1 MYRPS
6 WLNFTSE
13 IDEMISEK
21 KDRFVG
27 SSSSSNTN
35 PGTPPQRQRLR
46 DDRDERL
53 TLRMLI
59 AQRGVPHVSKLDVAF
74 RTAVHEEVAMYWVEL
89 RRSDDLRQFFH
100 VRGFDVDDV
109 LECVQLLYGQK
120 LHTRA
125 LTETA
130 VADVQVP

>member
-13 IDEMISEK
+13 IDDIISEK

-35 PGTPPQRQRLR
+35 PGTPPRCQRLR
-46 DDRDERL
+46 DDRDGKL

-59 AQRGVPHVSKLDVAF
+59 AQRRVPHVSKLDVAF

-89 RRSDDLRQFFH
+89 RRGDDFRQLFH
-100 VRGFDVDDV
+100 VCGLDVDDV
-109 LECVQLLYGQK
+109 LRCV
-120 LHTRA
+120 
-125 LTETA
+125 
-130 VADVQVP
+130 